1 MAKGGSYKQRK
12 EGASL
17 QFAVDQENPLNW
29 IQAGAFGK
37 WALPE
42 GQKYFDG
49 GKALDPKRTKTY
61 EALVKGGVKNTSAYQ
76 IVSNIQSKEK
86 GADKRAAIRWTALPK
101 DQQAILYYDLVAGKE
116 DKALMDY
123 YNVQAQIG
131 KRKKKDIGEVYDC
144 LSRMAEHG
152 NSVPPKRNIIREMNL
167 SDEDKKHIYL
177 TRVSNSVAKESK
189 CISKLEKHGIRI
201 NAYLSIKNKY
211 GTLNSQKGIDQTAE
225 FNRWLR
231 EQGFSWEQQKAIKE
245 EFMFWGMYPKK

>member
-1 MAKGGSYKQRK
+1 MPIQSAFINPKEVLGTVADASNGTITKEQRNEILRRQFGGALAYAALPFGGAQIKKSIGGLETMAKGGSYKQRK

-101 DQQAILYYDLVAGKE
+101 
-116 DKALMDY
+116 
-123 YNVQAQIG
+123 
-131 KRKKKDIGEVYDC
+131 
-144 LSRMAEHG
+144 
-152 NSVPPKRNIIREMNL
+152 
-167 SDEDKKHIYL
+167 
-177 TRVSNSVAKESK
+177 
-189 CISKLEKHGIRI
+189 
-201 NAYLSIKNKY
+201 
-211 GTLNSQKGIDQTAE
+211 
-225 FNRWLR
+225 
-231 EQGFSWEQQKAIKE
+231 EQHR
-245 EFMFWGMYPKK
+245 